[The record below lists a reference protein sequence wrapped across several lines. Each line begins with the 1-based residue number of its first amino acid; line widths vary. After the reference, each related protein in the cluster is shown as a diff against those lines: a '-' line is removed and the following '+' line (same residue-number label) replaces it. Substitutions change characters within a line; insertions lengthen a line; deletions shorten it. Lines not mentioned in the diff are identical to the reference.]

1 MNLITRQ
8 RRSWLTPARSLVRWI
23 PHFFVIAGILALG
36 YVGVTLLDAKIFQ
49 AQEVRRF
56 EQARKSQKER
66 QAPQS
71 VKPST
76 GDESPETPLL
86 PVRLS
91 GPGGASAQGHET
103 ARRGAAWGRIEVKSI
118 GLSSMILEGVDPQ
131 TLRRGV
137 GHIPGTAVP
146 GEPGNVALA
155 GHRDTF
161 FRALRNIRKDD
172 EITLET
178 LNGSYRYRVD
188 STQVVAPE
196 DIEALNG
203 SGEAILTLVTC
214 YPFSFV
220 GPAPKRYIVRAHRIP
235 E

>member
-1 MNLITRQ
+1 MKLTTSQ
-8 RRSWLTPARSLVRWI
+8 RRSWLTPARSLLRWS

-36 YVGVTLLDAKIFQ
+36 YVVVTLLDAKIFQ
-49 AQEVRRF
+49 AQEIRRF
-56 EQARKSQKER
+56 EQARQAQKER
-66 QAPQS
+66 QALQS
-71 VKPST
+71 VNPST
-76 GDESPETPLL
+76 GHESPETPIL

-91 GPGGASAQGHET
+91 QSGRASPQGHET

-178 LNGSYRYRVD
+178 LDGSYRYRVD

-196 DIEALNG
+196 DTEALNG

-214 YPFSFV
+214 YPFFFV
-220 GPAPKRYIVRAHRIP
+220 GPAPKRYIVRAHKIL